1 MAVPKK
7 RMSKTKTN
15 KRKFVWKNQANVEA
29 KKAISL
35 AKSVLK
41 DLIKT
46 EN

>member
-29 KKAISL
+29 KKAISTCKICFEGL
-35 AKSVLK
+35 N
-41 DLIKT
+41 KT

>member
-15 KRKFVWKNQANVEA
+15 KRKSTWKNKANAQA
-29 KKAISL
+29 KKAIST

-41 DLIKT
+41 DLLELK
-46 EN
+46 E